1 MKFSCKNNVETKLLD
16 ESLGDSQGQQEISSS
31 LFSKLPFAP
40 QQDLDK
46 PDMADVHMSG
56 SDNCQW
62 HVHKRSV
69 FLREFSSAS
78 GAQDATFEAESVT
91 CTV

>member
-1 MKFSCKNNVETKLLD
+1 M
-16 ESLGDSQGQQEISSS
+16 QGQRKISSS
-31 LFSKLPFAP
+31 LCSKLPSVP

-69 FLREFSSAS
+69 LREFSSAS
-78 GAQDATFEAESVT
+78 EAQDATFEAEGFT